1 MSKETDY
8 VLKVNG
14 EKTYNCVTYNSTEK
28 VFTATLVTN
37 DVAQVRSDTESV
49 TLIEILNK
57 KNQILFSTS
66 AYNKLVSVNLRI
78 GFGYDEE
85 TKNPFDL
92 IQITFEKYDLES
104 KVTELDEKIYALEM
118 QLNPVVDFESMTLEQ
133 VKRYKIQESKQILR
147 EYLSTHPLKSAC
159 HGDKTGIYA
168 ITEEKQSLMMGQ
180 YTAYQVEKTLNPQAV
195 LTWNE
200 TEKSCEEWAESEF
213 LQLIL
218 EIKYRVYPLAE
229 YQRKYEEEINKCNTK
244 DAALNLKLDYDE
256 VVYTAP
262 TLEEWNHET

>member
-8 VLKVNG
+8 VLKING

-66 AYNKLVSVNLRI
+66 AYNKLVSVKLRI

-133 VKRYKIQESKQILR
+133 VKRYKIQER
-147 EYLSTHPLKSAC
+147 
-159 HGDKTGIYA
+159 
-168 ITEEKQSLMMGQ
+168 
-180 YTAYQVEKTLNPQAV
+180 
-195 LTWNE
+195 
-200 TEKSCEEWAESEF
+200 
-213 LQLIL
+213 
-218 EIKYRVYPLAE
+218 
-229 YQRKYEEEINKCNTK
+229 EEICQGVFMPIRTF
-244 DAALNLKLDYDE
+244 
-256 VVYTAP
+256 YT
-262 TLEEWNHET
+262 TNILLI